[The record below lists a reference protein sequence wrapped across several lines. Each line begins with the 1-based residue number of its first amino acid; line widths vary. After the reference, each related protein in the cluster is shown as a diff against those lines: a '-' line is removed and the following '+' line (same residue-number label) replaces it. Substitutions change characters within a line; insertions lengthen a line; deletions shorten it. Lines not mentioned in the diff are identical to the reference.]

1 MSCAGAKR
9 AADIHRA
16 EQTIYLRHN
25 GGLPRKAA
33 ARHHRPSLR
42 KRIHDRTGRRIP
54 DTQTRAEEPR
64 SSDGSGD
71 AAHDARDTAEKESCR
86 RKDAPLP
93 PADEK
98 LLAALKDLRK
108 VSPCA
113 RAYRL
118 MSFSPTRRSSI
129 CAASSRKRRRN
140 LWRSPESV
148 RQNHSATEKFS
159 SQSLQNFRNKFKKQ
173 VTGYP
178 MTCSIFYAVLRLLY
192 TNIPTP
198 APQMRT

>member
-9 AADIHRA
+9 AADIRRA

-86 RKDAPLP
+86 RKRRSALAGGRKAPRR
-93 PADEK
+93 AQGSAK
-98 LLAALKDLRK
+98 K

-178 MTCSIFYAVLRLLY
+178 MTCSVFMPFCACYI
-192 TNIPTP
+192 
-198 APQMRT
+198 RTFPLPRRR